1 MTDYLRTYGMTAH
14 ELTMT
19 MVRDV
24 LYNTGITATAG
35 IGTNLFLAK
44 IAMDIEAKKSKPDK
58 DGVRIAALD
67 EMTFR
72 EKLWTHRP
80 LTDFWRIGKGISQKL
95 EAMQLFTLGDVARA
109 SLNPYC
115 EDRLYKTFG
124 VNAELIIDHAWGW
137 EPVTVED
144 IRQYRP
150 STSSI
155 SSGQV
160 LQCPYDFEKG
170 RLIVREMTELLV
182 LDLVRKHVVTKQ
194 IVLDIGYDRESLEGE
209 RGRKYAGPVVTDP
222 YGRKIPK
229 AAHGTGNM
237 DGYTSSTHVIMSAVL
252 DVYDRVV
259 HKDLLIRRVNV
270 TACNLVSETEIP
282 EDKPE
287 QLDMFTDYEALKQEK
302 KARQLAEEKERR
314 LQNVT
319 LAIQDKFG
327 KNAML
332 KGMNLMEGGTADY
345 AVTGNF
351 SGKAAKEAEKY
362 GRVNIA
368 CDSTDT
374 GHDRI
379 PAQSELKLSDEAKYF
394 YYCANNTVYGT
405 EWQYVPETKAPLVC
419 DMSSDIL
426 SRPVDVSRFGLIYAG
441 AQKNMAPAGLTVV
454 ILDKN
459 LAGPELPIT
468 PSVMSYKTLIKADSM
483 LNTPP
488 CWCIYM
494 LGLTLDWLE
503 SQGGVAGME
512 QIKRERAGRVYAY
525 LDESRLFKAHARAD
539 SRSDMNVT
547 FRTGDPELDAEFVK
561 GAAARGLLNLKGHKV
576 AGGMRASLYNA
587 MPMEGVTALIEYMKE
602 FETKH
607 HV

>member
-1 MTDYLRTYGMTAH
+1 MAEKIRQYVAIDAKSFYASVECVERHLNPLTTNLVVADESRTGKTICLAVSPSLKAHGIPGRARLFEVIQRMKQVNRERLNAGIRSGAIRRDPETRKYQFSASSFDAEAIEKDPTLEISYIVAPPRMRLYEEYSSRIYATYLKYVSSEDIIVYSIDEVFIDVTDYLRTYGMTAH

-44 IAMDIEAKKSKPDK
+44 IAMDIEAKKSRPDR

-109 SLNPYC
+109 SLDPFS

-209 RGRKYAGPVVTDP
+209 RGRKYTGPVVMDP

-229 AAHGTGNM
+229 AAHGTGNL
-237 DGYTSSTHVIMSAVL
+237 DYYTSSTHAIMSAVL

-282 EDKPE
+282 EEKPE
-287 QLDMFTDYEALKQEK
+287 QLDMFTDYEALEREKQ
-302 KARQLAEEKERR
+302 ARQLAEEKERR
-314 LQNVT
+314 LQNIT
-319 LAIQDKFG
+319 LAIQDRYG

-332 KGMNLMEGGTADY
+332 KGMNLMEGGT
-345 AVTGNF
+345 T
-351 SGKAAKEAEKY
+351 
-362 GRVNIA
+362 IA
-368 CDSTDT
+368 RN
-374 GHDRI
+374 G
-379 PAQSELKLSDEAKYF
+379 
-394 YYCANNTVYGT
+394 
-405 EWQYVPETKAPLVC
+405 
-419 DMSSDIL
+419 
-426 SRPVDVSRFGLIYAG
+426 
-441 AQKNMAPAGLTVV
+441 
-454 ILDKN
+454 
-459 LAGPELPIT
+459 
-468 PSVMSYKTLIKADSM
+468 
-483 LNTPP
+483 
-488 CWCIYM
+488 
-494 LGLTLDWLE
+494 
-503 SQGGVAGME
+503 
-512 QIKRERAGRVYAY
+512 QIG
-525 LDESRLFKAHARAD
+525 
-539 SRSDMNVT
+539 
-547 FRTGDPELDAEFVK
+547 
-561 GAAARGLLNLKGHKV
+561 GHK
-576 AGGMRASLYNA
+576 AG
-587 MPMEGVTALIEYMKE
+587 EE
-602 FETKH
+602 
-607 HV
+607 

>member
-1 MTDYLRTYGMTAH
+1 MAEKIRQYVAIDAKSFYASVECVERHLNPLTTNLVVADESRTEKTICLAVSPSLKAHGIPGRARLFEVIQRMKQVNRERLNAGIRSGAIRRDPETRKYQFSASSFDAEAIEKDPTLEISYIVAPPRMRLYEEYSSRIYATYLKYVSSEDIIVYSIDEVFIDVTDYLRTYGMTAH

-44 IAMDIEAKKSKPDK
+44 IAMDIEAKKSKPGK

-209 RGRKYAGPVVTDP
+209 RGRKYTGSVVMDP
-222 YGRKIPK
+222 YGHKIPK

-287 QLDMFTDYEALKQEK
+287 QLDMFTDYEALEQEK

-332 KGMNLMEGGTADY
+332 KGMNLMEGGT
-345 AVTGNF
+345 T
-351 SGKAAKEAEKY
+351 
-362 GRVNIA
+362 IA
-368 CDSTDT
+368 RN
-374 GHDRI
+374 G
-379 PAQSELKLSDEAKYF
+379 
-394 YYCANNTVYGT
+394 
-405 EWQYVPETKAPLVC
+405 
-419 DMSSDIL
+419 
-426 SRPVDVSRFGLIYAG
+426 
-441 AQKNMAPAGLTVV
+441 
-454 ILDKN
+454 
-459 LAGPELPIT
+459 
-468 PSVMSYKTLIKADSM
+468 
-483 LNTPP
+483 
-488 CWCIYM
+488 
-494 LGLTLDWLE
+494 
-503 SQGGVAGME
+503 
-512 QIKRERAGRVYAY
+512 QIG
-525 LDESRLFKAHARAD
+525 
-539 SRSDMNVT
+539 
-547 FRTGDPELDAEFVK
+547 
-561 GAAARGLLNLKGHKV
+561 GHK
-576 AGGMRASLYNA
+576 AGD
-587 MPMEGVTALIEYMKE
+587 E
-602 FETKH
+602 
-607 HV
+607 

>member
-1 MTDYLRTYGMTAH
+1 MAEKVRQYVAIDAKSFYASVECVERHLNPLTTNLVVADESRTEKTICLAVSPSLKAHGIPGRARLFEVIQRVKAVNQERLNAGIRSGAIWRDPETRKYQFSASSFDAEAIEKDPALEISYIVAPPRMRLYEEYSSRIYATYLKYVSSEDIIVYSIDEVFIDVTDYLRTYGMTAH

-160 LQCPYDFEKG
+160 LQCPYDFENG
-170 RLIVREMTELLV
+170 RLIVREMTDLLV

-209 RGRKYAGPVVTDP
+209 RSRKYIGPVVMDP

-229 AAHGTGNM
+229 AAHGTGNL
-237 DGYTSSTHVIMSAVL
+237 DGCTSSTHAIMKAVL

-259 HKDLLIRRVNV
+259 HKDLLVRRVNV
-270 TACNLVSETEIP
+270 TACNLLPETEIP

-287 QLDMFTDYEALKQEK
+287 QLDLFTDYAALEQEK

-319 LAIQDKFG
+319 LAIQDRYG

-332 KGMNLMEGGTADY
+332 KGMNLMEGGT
-345 AVTGNF
+345 T
-351 SGKAAKEAEKY
+351 
-362 GRVNIA
+362 IA
-368 CDSTDT
+368 RN
-374 GHDRI
+374 G
-379 PAQSELKLSDEAKYF
+379 
-394 YYCANNTVYGT
+394 
-405 EWQYVPETKAPLVC
+405 
-419 DMSSDIL
+419 
-426 SRPVDVSRFGLIYAG
+426 
-441 AQKNMAPAGLTVV
+441 
-454 ILDKN
+454 
-459 LAGPELPIT
+459 
-468 PSVMSYKTLIKADSM
+468 
-483 LNTPP
+483 
-488 CWCIYM
+488 
-494 LGLTLDWLE
+494 
-503 SQGGVAGME
+503 
-512 QIKRERAGRVYAY
+512 QIG
-525 LDESRLFKAHARAD
+525 
-539 SRSDMNVT
+539 
-547 FRTGDPELDAEFVK
+547 
-561 GAAARGLLNLKGHKV
+561 GHK
-576 AGGMRASLYNA
+576 AGD
-587 MPMEGVTALIEYMKE
+587 E
-602 FETKH
+602 
-607 HV
+607 

>member
-1 MTDYLRTYGMTAH
+1 
-14 ELTMT
+14 MT

-287 QLDMFTDYEALKQEK
+287 QLDMFTDYEALEQEK

-332 KGMNLMEGGTADY
+332 KGMNLMEGGT
-345 AVTGNF
+345 T
-351 SGKAAKEAEKY
+351 
-362 GRVNIA
+362 IA
-368 CDSTDT
+368 RN
-374 GHDRI
+374 G
-379 PAQSELKLSDEAKYF
+379 
-394 YYCANNTVYGT
+394 
-405 EWQYVPETKAPLVC
+405 
-419 DMSSDIL
+419 
-426 SRPVDVSRFGLIYAG
+426 
-441 AQKNMAPAGLTVV
+441 
-454 ILDKN
+454 
-459 LAGPELPIT
+459 
-468 PSVMSYKTLIKADSM
+468 
-483 LNTPP
+483 
-488 CWCIYM
+488 
-494 LGLTLDWLE
+494 
-503 SQGGVAGME
+503 
-512 QIKRERAGRVYAY
+512 QIG
-525 LDESRLFKAHARAD
+525 
-539 SRSDMNVT
+539 
-547 FRTGDPELDAEFVK
+547 
-561 GAAARGLLNLKGHKV
+561 GHK
-576 AGGMRASLYNA
+576 AGD
-587 MPMEGVTALIEYMKE
+587 E
-602 FETKH
+602 
-607 HV
+607 

>member
-1 MTDYLRTYGMTAH
+1 MAEKIRQYVAIDAKSFYASVECVERHLNPLTTNLVVADESRTEKTICLAVSPSLKAHGIPGRARLFEVIQRMKQVNRERLNAGIRSGAIRRDPETRKYQFSASSFDAEAIEKDPTLEISYIVAPPRMRLYEEYSSRIYATYLKYVSSEDIIVYSIDEVFIDVTDYLRTYGMTAH

-44 IAMDIEAKKSKPDK
+44 IAMDIEAKKSKPDR
-58 DGVRIAALD
+58 DGVRIAVLD

-115 EDRLYKTFG
+115 EDKLYKTFG

-150 STSSI
+150 ATISI

-160 LQCPYDFEKG
+160 LQCPYNFENG

-209 RGRKYAGPVVTDP
+209 RGRKYTGPVVMDP

-229 AAHGTGNM
+229 AAHGTGNL
-237 DGYTSSTHVIMSAVL
+237 DYYTSSTHAIMAAVL

-287 QLDMFTDYEALKQEK
+287 QLDMFTDYEALEQEK

-332 KGMNLMEGGTADY
+332 KGMNLMEGGT
-345 AVTGNF
+345 T
-351 SGKAAKEAEKY
+351 
-362 GRVNIA
+362 IA
-368 CDSTDT
+368 RN
-374 GHDRI
+374 G
-379 PAQSELKLSDEAKYF
+379 
-394 YYCANNTVYGT
+394 
-405 EWQYVPETKAPLVC
+405 
-419 DMSSDIL
+419 
-426 SRPVDVSRFGLIYAG
+426 
-441 AQKNMAPAGLTVV
+441 
-454 ILDKN
+454 
-459 LAGPELPIT
+459 
-468 PSVMSYKTLIKADSM
+468 
-483 LNTPP
+483 
-488 CWCIYM
+488 
-494 LGLTLDWLE
+494 
-503 SQGGVAGME
+503 
-512 QIKRERAGRVYAY
+512 QIG
-525 LDESRLFKAHARAD
+525 
-539 SRSDMNVT
+539 
-547 FRTGDPELDAEFVK
+547 
-561 GAAARGLLNLKGHKV
+561 GHK
-576 AGGMRASLYNA
+576 AGD
-587 MPMEGVTALIEYMKE
+587 E
-602 FETKH
+602 
-607 HV
+607 

>member
-1 MTDYLRTYGMTAH
+1 MAKKVRQYVAIDAKSFYASVECVERHLNPMTTNLVVTDESRTEKTICLAVSPSLKAHGIPGRARLFEVIQRMKEVNRERLNAGIRSGATRRDPETRKYQFSASSFDAEAIEKDPTLEISYIVAPPRMRLYEEYSSQIYATYLKYVSSEDIIVYSIDEVFIDVTDYLRTYGMTAH

-124 VNAELIIDHAWGW
+124 INAELIIDHAWGW

-150 STSSI
+150 ATSSI

-209 RGRKYAGPVVTDP
+209 RGRKYTGPVVMDP

-229 AAHGTGNM
+229 AAHGTGNL
-237 DGYTSSTHVIMSAVL
+237 DYYTSSTHAIMSAVL

-282 EDKPE
+282 EEKPE
-287 QLDMFTDYEALKQEK
+287 QLDMFTDYEALEREKQ
-302 KARQLAEEKERR
+302 ARQLAEEKERR

-319 LAIQDKFG
+319 LAIQDRYG

-332 KGMNLMEGGTADY
+332 KGMNLMEGGT
-345 AVTGNF
+345 T
-351 SGKAAKEAEKY
+351 
-362 GRVNIA
+362 IA
-368 CDSTDT
+368 RN
-374 GHDRI
+374 G
-379 PAQSELKLSDEAKYF
+379 
-394 YYCANNTVYGT
+394 
-405 EWQYVPETKAPLVC
+405 
-419 DMSSDIL
+419 
-426 SRPVDVSRFGLIYAG
+426 
-441 AQKNMAPAGLTVV
+441 
-454 ILDKN
+454 
-459 LAGPELPIT
+459 
-468 PSVMSYKTLIKADSM
+468 
-483 LNTPP
+483 
-488 CWCIYM
+488 
-494 LGLTLDWLE
+494 
-503 SQGGVAGME
+503 
-512 QIKRERAGRVYAY
+512 QIG
-525 LDESRLFKAHARAD
+525 
-539 SRSDMNVT
+539 
-547 FRTGDPELDAEFVK
+547 
-561 GAAARGLLNLKGHKV
+561 GHK
-576 AGGMRASLYNA
+576 AGD
-587 MPMEGVTALIEYMKE
+587 E
-602 FETKH
+602 
-607 HV
+607 